1 MVLVPTELAIHFCMP
16 REFVCA
22 TTADAASIDVAAE
35 AVAIRILHDLE
46 VPRRVK
52 FTPSQ
57 LAQDVGGT
65 ARSWQRACQLGEIGA
80 VRIPGGWLVTWRE
93 LVAYMARHQNVVSTN

>member
-1 MVLVPTELAIHFCMP
+1 MPLGGVCGTLVLPSEDT
-16 REFVCA
+16 A
-22 TTADAASIDVAAE
+22 TPVHPLDPAAE
-35 AVAIRILHDLE
+35 AVAIQILKDLE

-57 LAQDVGGT
+57 LADDVGGK

-80 VRIPGGWLVTWRE
+80 VRIPGGWLVPWPS
-93 LVAYMARHQNVVSTN
+93 LVRYVAEHQNVSEN